1 MGRLS
6 EYIWFM
12 NEERMP
18 GKVEIQ
24 HRYRYLTITDEL
36 KKSRRKYQAEL
47 RKRAKKCNKEATELL
62 LTGNN
67 V

>member
-12 NEERMP
+12 NEEKMP
-18 GKVEIQ
+18 SQTELR

-36 KKSRRKYQAEL
+36 KKARREYRARL
-47 RKRAKKCNKEATELL
+47 RK
-62 LTGNN
+62 GNHEKSTPM
-67 V
+67 